1 MFRCLRLL
9 ICTYH
14 LLLSACLGLIID
26 PSIDFTLMKPPCP
39 PTISAFVQP
48 QSRVFFKTL
57 QNIVANMQE
66 VKSQHLAICWAIDV
80 SQS

>member
-26 PSIDFTLMKPPCP
+26 PLIDFTLTKPPCP
-39 PTISAFVQP
+39 PQFPPSHSLNRGF
-48 QSRVFFKTL
+48 FFKTL
-57 QNIVANMQE
+57 QDMAANMQK